1 MATDEFG
8 IDWGDAAAA
17 PQPTPTVGN
26 VEATSHTPT
35 DETAPSAV
43 GEMGK
48 DILYRGV
55 LGGIEQA
62 GRGVAETVRAGA
74 NAVGADLPDLPD
86 QTIEAPESAA
96 GQIVRDIT
104 QFGLGFVG
112 GMNLLRVT
120 GAAAKMAPV
129 IKEIVAS
136 GVGTGIVADPHAP
149 RLANLIQKY
158 PYLENPITEYLA
170 TDDSDGVGE
179 SKFKAA
185 LEDMLI
191 TPAAMTLFKTVKGI
205 KSALSKDGDEAQRL
219 AGEIVQ
225 DAKLG
230 ADSAAEKVDLELP
243 EVKVTPEDGA
253 AAEAKAEVPEVS
265 AVSAKGE
272 PLFSLTGEQKTLLT
286 KQIDAAL
293 SSGNTDDLGVIFKPV
308 EGLFNYQKMESQF
321 EVQRTMQAL
330 ANMIKPSVDQHVG
343 GVQTLKE
350 TKELAD
356 LFGTQPEIV
365 TAALGTWA
373 KDAEDMAAM
382 VVAGKALAQTVAHK
396 INQSLTRIHNGVAH
410 DVDQAETLRLIDILA
425 DIEGMTKS
433 VQTAAARTTSAGRIR
448 TTANFTADD
457 LKSLLGEGSGKDLKK
472 LAERVVLSNGDPK
485 SVIKILR
492 ASWMEKLIDTH
503 NEVWINGILSGP
515 KTHVVNILSAATNT
529 LMQPFNQIV
538 GGALLRTPQEV
549 QEGLAVYR
557 GLRTNFFDSMT
568 MAARAFRTE
577 RSILDPGKTTDEII
591 EKSLSAKNWNLDENS
606 FLGIGVDWLGTVARI
621 PSRFLKAEDEFFKQ
635 INYRSKVMARAAREA
650 AGLVQAGKLEAG
662 KVEQYI
668 QDRFQAAFSMEELTK
683 DAALTAGKGT
693 DKAALRYAREA
704 TFTQDLNDI
713 KTWVGNPG
721 ARLQQFANSIPWMRG
736 TILPFIKVPTNIMR
750 AVTDYTP
757 PLAALKRE
765 GMDILTGKE
774 VDPTKRAA
782 FAGRLATGSMLWGAA
797 TMLALEGRITGSA
810 YGDKDMRAR
819 QMESGWQPYSF
830 VFTNANGKKEYI
842 SFQRLD
848 PYGMFFGLA
857 ADFTYIAQ
865 HVDDSTKHDWAT
877 LASLAVAKNLASKS
891 YLQGLVEQASMLG
904 GGYTTEEHAKK
915 YVQNR
920 VASYI
925 PAYANLYTGNDELK
939 EIRTLTD
946 ALMAKIPGMTD
957 KVEAKRDY
965 FGEKRMAPMGFPW
978 NAIDPFP
985 VSEEKD
991 AVRKELARLSRSEV
1005 EARFTMPQHTVGTV
1019 DLTQVKNAKGQTA
1032 YDRWTEL
1039 IGSVEIGGQTFHEK
1053 LAHVIESP
1061 RYQDGTDGTSA
1072 YHTGN
1077 RVVMIRNE
1085 QEKYRAKALREMLLE
1100 FDDAHAAGQLPFNL
1114 RDMVHQDS
1122 KNERAVRRGK
1132 VDAVEQILNL
1142 NR

>member
-8 IDWGDAAAA
+8 IDWGDAEAA
-17 PQPTPTVGN
+17 PPSTPSVGN
-26 VEATSHTPT
+26 VEAATHTPT

-48 DILYRGV
+48 DLLYRGV

-74 NAVGADLPDLPD
+74 NLAGADLPELPD
-86 QTIEAPESAA
+86 QLIDAPESTA

-120 GAAAKMAPV
+120 GAAAKLAPV
-129 IKEIVAS
+129 VKEIVAS
-136 GVGTGIVADPHAP
+136 GIGTGVVADPNAP

-170 TDDSDGVGE
+170 TDAGDGVGE

-185 LEDMLI
+185 LEDMLV
-191 TPAAMTLFKTVKGI
+191 TPAAMTLFKTMKGI
-205 KSALSKDGDEAQRL
+205 KSALSKNGDQAKQL
-219 AGEIVQ
+219 ADEIVQ

-230 ADSAAEKVDLELP
+230 ADSAAGKVDLKLP
-243 EVKVTPEDGA
+243 EVKVTPDDV
-253 AAEAKAEVPEVS
+253 VPETSTPEAS
-265 AVSAKGE
+265 ATNAKGE
-272 PLFSLTGEQKTLLT
+272 AMFSLTGEQKTLLT

-293 SSGNTDDLGVIFKPV
+293 SAGNTDDLGVIFKPV
-308 EGLFNYQKMESQF
+308 EGIFNYQKMESQF

-330 ANMIKPSVDQHVG
+330 ADMIKPSVDRHVG

-356 LFGTQPEIV
+356 LFGTKPEIV

-373 KDAEDMAAM
+373 KNADDMAAT

-396 INQSLTRIHNGVAH
+396 INQSLTRIHNGVASE
-410 DVDQAETLRLIDILA
+410 VDSAETLRLIDILA

-448 TTANFTADD
+448 TTANFTAED
-457 LKSLLGEGSGKDLKK
+457 LKSLMGEGGGKDLKK
-472 LAERVVLSNGDPK
+472 LAERVVMSNGDPK

-515 KTHVVNILSAATNT
+515 KTHVVNVMSAATNT
-529 LMQPFNQIV
+529 LLQPFNQIV
-538 GGALLRTPQEV
+538 GGAILRTPQEV

-557 GLRTNFFDSMT
+557 GLRTNFFDSLE

-577 RSILDPGKTTDEII
+577 RSIIDPGKTTDEII
-591 EKSLSAKNWNLDENS
+591 EKALSAKNWNLDENGW
-606 FLGIGVDWLGTVARI
+606 LGHGVDWLGTVARM

-635 INYRSKVMARAAREA
+635 INYRSKVMARASREA
-650 AGLVQAGKLEAG
+650 AGLVQDGKLEAD
-662 KVEQYI
+662 KAEQYI
-668 QDRFQAAFSMEELTK
+668 QDRFQSAFSMEELTK
-683 DAALTAGKGT
+683 DAGLTAGKGT
-693 DKAALRYAREA
+693 DKAALGYAREA

-713 KTWVGNPG
+713 KTGWFGNPG
-721 ARLQQFANSIPWMRG
+721 ARLQQFAASHPWMRG

-750 AVTDYTP
+750 SMADYTP
-757 PLAALKRE
+757 PLAMMKRE
-765 GMDILTGKE
+765 GMDILTSKE
-774 VDPTKRAA
+774 TDPTKRAA

-797 TMLALEGRITGSA
+797 VMMAIEGRVTGSA
-810 YGDKDMRAR
+810 YGDKDMRNR

-830 VFTNANGKKEYI
+830 VFTNENGKKEYI

-865 HVDDSTKHDWAT
+865 HLDDSTKHDWAT
-877 LASLAVAKNLASKS
+877 LGVLAVAKNLSSKS

-904 GGYTTEEHAKK
+904 GGYTAEEHAKK

-920 VASYI
+920 VASYV

-957 KVEAKRDY
+957 KVEARRDY

-978 NAIDPFP
+978 NAVDPFP

-1005 EARFTMPQHTVGTV
+1005 EARFTMPEKTVGTV
-1019 DLTQVKNAKGQTA
+1019 DLTQIKNAKGQTA

-1039 IGSVEIGGQTFHEK
+1039 VGTVEMGGQTFHEK
-1053 LAHVIESP
+1053 LASVIESP
-1061 RYQDGTDGTSA
+1061 RYKDGTDGTSA
-1072 YHTGN
+1072 YHAGN

-1085 QEKYRAKALREMLLE
+1085 QEKYRQKALREMLLE

-1114 RDMVHQDS
+1114 RDMVRQDS
-1122 KNERAVRRGK
+1122 RNERAVKRGK
-1132 VDAVEQILNL
+1132 VDAVEEILNL